1 MRSGPEPASVAVRL
15 TEVAP
20 DRARSL
26 ANFLGIGQIC
36 SWGSIYYCFPLIAL
50 AMETEL
56 GWTKSELYGALTF
69 GLLFAS
75 LFTYPVGIAIDR
87 GHGRHVMAWS
97 SVAAAAVM
105 IWWSMVHSLVAF
117 YLLSAALGAIQAA
130 ILYEPAFAV
139 LARRVGPGRARAGIT
154 TITLWGGFASTVF
167 IPLEQLLLDQWGWR
181 DSLWVLAAVN
191 LVCALG
197 YLYWVRPELDVMQ
210 PSHAKAKAENIARDK
225 AVVRQALRGPV
236 FWLLLLALS
245 IYAGTFSAFTF
256 HMYPILQELNISTID
271 IVQALAVIGP
281 AQVAGRIL
289 ITLFAARTSMRLLG
303 SIVISVFPLVFALL
317 AQPSPNF
324 WMVATIFTVYGLC
337 NGIFTI
343 VRSLVAPEMLSQHA
357 YGALNGLLVIP
368 MTIARAVAPLAAA
381 WLWATDRSYHL
392 VLVALIWSSVLLL
405 ATFWTAGWVSW
416 SRQRRAST

>member
-1 MRSGPEPASVAVRL
+1 MRSGSESSSVDL
-15 TEVAP
+15 PGTPTAP
-20 DRARSL
+20 DRALAL

-56 GWTKSELYGALTF
+56 GWSKSELYGALTF

-97 SVAAAAVM
+97 SVAAAVVM
-105 IWWSMVHSLVAF
+105 IWWSQVHSLIAF
-117 YLLSAALGAIQAA
+117 YALSAALGAIQAA
-130 ILYEPAFAV
+130 ILYEPSFAV
-139 LARRVGPGRARAGIT
+139 LARRVGPMRARAGIT

-167 IPLEQLLLDQWGWR
+167 IPLEQVLLDHWGWR
-181 DSLWVLAAVN
+181 DSLWVLALVN
-191 LVCALG
+191 LACALG
-197 YLYWVRPELDVMQ
+197 YLYWVRPELDVMHA
-210 PSHAKAKAENIARDK
+210 SHATAKAENIARDK
-225 AVVRQALRGPV
+225 AVVHAALRGPV

-245 IYAGTFSAFTF
+245 IYAATFSAFTF
-256 HMYPILQELNISTID
+256 HMYPILQELDISTVD
-271 IVQALAVIGP
+271 IVQALAIIGP

-289 ITLFAARTSMRLLG
+289 ITLFASRTSMRLLG
-303 SIVISVFPLVFALL
+303 SIVIIVFPFVFALL
-317 AQPSPNF
+317 AQPSPGF
-324 WMVATIFTVYGLC
+324 WLVAGIFAVYGLC

-381 WLWATDRSYHL
+381 WLWAIDRSYHI
-392 VLVALIWSSVLLL
+392 VVVALVWSSVLLL
-405 ATFWTAGWVSW
+405 LTFWTAGWVSW
-416 SRQRRAST
+416 FRQRGGTA